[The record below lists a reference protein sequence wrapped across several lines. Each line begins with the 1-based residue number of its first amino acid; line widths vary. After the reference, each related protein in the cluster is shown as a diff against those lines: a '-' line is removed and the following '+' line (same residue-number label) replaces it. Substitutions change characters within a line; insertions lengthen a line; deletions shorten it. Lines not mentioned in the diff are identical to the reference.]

1 MATTHFLLSKYPN
14 AGLIIGGD
22 KNDLNIS
29 SLLTGIP
36 KIRQI
41 VTKVTHKFKVLDII
55 LTNLSQLYCVPIIAP
70 PVPPDDPLRGVPSDH
85 STPIAIPLAQDTIY
99 QPREYLN
106 KVYRP
111 LPDSGVREFGQW
123 ICTELWTQIWNDAN
137 PSEQVEEFEK
147 LFNDKLNVIFPL
159 KSVKIWPNFDK
170 PFITADLK
178 KLDRLV
184 KREYR
189 KHIISDKYL
198 RLKTEYDLKFKNAAV
213 AYLEKNIRS
222 LKEED
227 PGKAYRSL
235 KKLGA
240 QPGDCSDEGSFNLI
254 SHVEENL
261 NTEQSIERIA
271 QYFAQISQEFP
282 PLDETLLPE
291 KVKEKLSEQ
300 IESKD
305 IPNIS
310 DYEVFEKMKHS
321 KKPRSTVP
329 GDLPRRIIQEF
340 TPEIATPAS
349 IIFRN
354 IALTGHWPK
363 QWQIEY
369 GTPLQKQPNPT
380 T

>member
-36 KIRQI
+36 RIRQI

-85 STPIAIPLAQDTIY
+85 STPIAIPLAQDTNY
-99 QPREYLN
+99 QPREYLT
-106 KVYRP
+106 KVNRP

-123 ICTELWTQIWNDAN
+123 ICSELWTQISNDAN

-159 KSVKIWPNFDK
+159 KSVKIRPNFDK

-189 KHIISDKYL
+189 KHFISDKYL

-222 LKEED
+222 LKEEES
-227 PGKAYRSL
+227 GKAYRSL

-271 QYFAQISQEFP
+271 QYFAQISQVFP

-305 IPNIS
+305 IPNIRVS
-310 DYEVFEKMKHS
+310 QNCKNV
-321 KKPRSTVP
+321 
-329 GDLPRRIIQEF
+329 
-340 TPEIATPAS
+340 
-349 IIFRN
+349 IF
-354 IALTGHWPK
+354 
-363 QWQIEY
+363 
-369 GTPLQKQPNPT
+369 
-380 T
+380 